1 MSSLLSE
8 RQKDEL
14 HKSMLSYLHS
24 AGMHEAYEALKKET
38 DNEEFVV
45 DDPKARWVGLLEKKW
60 TSVIRLQ
67 KKIMDLESRN
77 ASLLAELASPTRATT
92 STASSAPFLPR
103 APARHTLT
111 SHRAPITRVAFHPTW
126 TVLASASEDASVK
139 IWDWESGEMERT
151 AKGHTKAVADVDF
164 DPKGGFMVTCSS
176 DLTIKLWDTSNEYT
190 NVKTLHGHDHSVSS
204 VRFTPDGEKLV
215 SASRDKTI
223 RVWEVSS
230 GYCVKTFTGHAEWVR
245 GVVPSDDGKWLV
257 SCSNDQT
264 SRIWDF
270 ATGETKM
277 ELRGHEHVLECAVFA
292 PVNAYAAIRELAGL
306 GAAPAGDARAK
317 SPGAFVATG
326 SRDKTIKLWD
336 AQSGQ
341 CLRTF
346 VGHDNWIR
354 AIVFHPSGKYLL
366 SASDDKTIKIW
377 DLVNGRCVKTVD
389 AHGHFVTS
397 MTWGRALIGGGSS
410 SSSSATAGAV
420 PNGDA
425 GAGSKT
431 KVEDEPR
438 RINVLATGSVDQTIK
453 IWTP

>member
-24 AGMHEAYEALKKET
+24 AGMQDAFEALKRET
-38 DNEEFVV
+38 DNEEFTV

-77 ASLLAELASPTRATT
+77 ASLLAELASPTRATAST
-92 STASSAPFLPR
+92 SSTAPFIPR
-103 APARHTLT
+103 APARHALS

-139 IWDWESGEMERT
+139 IWDWEGGEMERT
-151 AKGHTKAVADVDF
+151 VKGHTKAVMDVDF
-164 DPKGGFMVTCSS
+164 DAKGGMMVTCSS

-223 RVWEVSS
+223 RVWEVAS

-245 GVVPSDDGKWLV
+245 GVIPSDDGRWLV

-264 SRIWDF
+264 SRVWDF

-277 ELRGHEHVLECAVFA
+277 ELRGHDHVVECAVFA
-292 PVNAYAAIRELAGL
+292 PVAAYTAIRELASL
-306 GAAPAGDARAK
+306 GAPTAGDARAK
-317 SPGAFVATG
+317 AAGAFVATG

-354 AIVFHPSGKYLL
+354 ALVFHPTGKYLL
-366 SASDDKTIKIW
+366 SASDDKTIKVW
-377 DLVNGRCVKTVD
+377 DLANGRCVKTID
-389 AHGHFVTS
+389 AHGHFVTCMS
-397 MTWGRALIGGGSS
+397 WGRASVGGSS
-410 SSSSATAGAV
+410 APAEVPAGGTA
-420 PNGDA
+420 NGDA
-425 GAGSKT
+425 GGKAGTT
-431 KVEDEPR
+431 KDEPR
-438 RINVLATGSVDQTIK
+438 RINVLATGSVDQTVK